1 MATFLADF
9 PPSLGNETKAGQHY
23 MLIDSYESKN
33 AVARGNKL
41 SSIGLYIP
49 AGSLTTTHTGNY
61 SEQEGGALRAGAS
74 SALQTAVSNILQGKQ
89 AVAAQSGPPGTESS
103 LAQDAQSLVTGF
115 ATKALDA
122 TGFISAGGKSPNN
135 YMAVVYGGPK
145 QFRTHSFVFKFF
157 PKNRSETNRVQ
168 AIIEEFERGTLP
180 RMSGGTGSAQSLSDP
195 FFKSPRQHEITFY
208 KGGAGSGG
216 SGSENTFLFK
226 IGTSVITSMGINY
239 DPNTNVGF
247 HSDGSPVQI
256 DLSLSF
262 QEIKFQISKDNATGQ
277 NLNLSGPVLQAQS
290 ARQRYANEF
299 TDNSY
304 RFRTVD
310 ISKDFN

>member
-33 AVARGNKL
+33 AVARGGIKL

-74 SALQTAVSNILQGKQ
+74 SALQEAFSNILQGKQ
-89 AVAAQSGPPGTESS
+89 AVAAQGPPIGSGSSS
-103 LAQDAQSLVTGF
+103 LAQDAQSLVTRLG
-115 ATKALDA
+115 TKALDA

-157 PKNRSETNRVQ
+157 PKNRSETNVVQ

-208 KGGAGSGG
+208 KGGGGSGG
-216 SGSENTFLFK
+216 SGSVNTFLFK

-277 NLNLSGPVLQAQS
+277 NLNLSASVLQAQS
-290 ARQRYANEF
+290 AAEQRVSERRAG
-299 TDNSY
+299 NS
-304 RFRTVD
+304 FF
-310 ISKDFN
+310 DFE